1 MYRFEIA
8 RSAEAIGLRDD
19 IHELV
24 RSKYLKA
31 SARDLIAGMAQ
42 FLVISCV
49 AVGVRREV
57 FLEYL
62 GAVWDHAEVS
72 QNSPVAKA

>member
-1 MYRFEIA
+1 MA

-19 IHELV
+19 IHSLI

-49 AVGVRREV
+49 AVGVRKQV

-62 GAVWDHAEVS
+62 DAVWCHVEVG